1 MSAAVARPFIFTTI
15 GRKYLMGISGLIWA
29 GFVLSHMAANLLI
42 IFNPQAY
49 NSYGHALTSGNFI
62 YVAEAILVLAIV
74 THVICGIS
82 LTRENLAARGSSRYA
97 MTPNGEKGA
106 SLASK
111 TMAPQGALIL
121 AFIISHIATFK
132 YGTYYETSVGGVV
145 MRDLHRLVVE
155 VFKQPGYMAWYVVC
169 LVLLGFHL
177 SHGIGAIFQSLGLRN
192 DKYACLIK
200 KISVIYAV
208 IVAAGFLVQPIYVFF
223 IAG

>member
-1 MSAAVARPFIFTTI
+1 MSAAAARPFIFTTI
-15 GRKYLMGISGLIWA
+15 GRKYLMGLSGLIWA

-42 IFNPQAY
+42 ILSPQAY
-49 NSYGHALTSGNFI
+49 NSYGHMLTSGSFI
-62 YVAEAILVLAIV
+62 YVAETVLVLAII
-74 THVICGIS
+74 THVVCGVS
-82 LTRENLAARGSSRYA
+82 LTKENLAARGGSRYA
-97 MTPNGEKGA
+97 VTPNGDKGT

-111 TMAPQGALIL
+111 TMAQQGALIL

-132 YGTYYETSVGGVV
+132 FGVYYETNVGGVV

-155 VFKQPGYMAWYVVC
+155 VFKQPGYVAWYIIC
-169 LVLLGFHL
+169 LILLGFHL
-177 SHGIGAIFQSLGLRN
+177 SHGVGAIFQSLGLRN

-200 KISVIYAV
+200 RLSLFYAI